1 MEDSMSRSY
10 KKTPIIGHTVAQS
23 EKSDKKFWHRRFR
36 HKTKD
41 ILRSM
46 HNDPDMI
53 DDTVMPVEGDVSN
66 TWAMS
71 KDGKSYLGNWLKK
84 NMDRIREIMG
94 K

>member
-1 MEDSMSRSY
+1 MSRSY
-10 KKTPIIGHTVAQS
+10 KKTPIIGHTTAES
-23 EKSDKKFWHRRFR
+23 EKYDKKIWHRRFR

-46 HNDPDMI
+46 RNDPDMI

>member
-1 MEDSMSRSY
+1 MSRSY
-10 KKTPIIGHTVAQS
+10 KKTPIIGHTKSES

-46 HNDPDMI
+46 HNDI
-53 DDTVMPVEGDVSN
+53 DSIDETVMPVEDDVSSL
-66 TWAMS
+66 WSMS
-71 KDGKSYLGNWLKK
+71 KDGKTYLGNWLKK
-84 NMDRIREIMG
+84 NMNRIREIMG

>member
-1 MEDSMSRSY
+1 MSRSY
-10 KKTPIIGHTVAQS
+10 KKTPIIGHTKSES
-23 EKSDKKFWHRRFR
+23 EKSDKKIWHRRFR

-41 ILRSM
+41 ILRSL

-53 DDTVMPVEGDVSN
+53 DDTIMPVEEDVSS
-66 TWAMS
+66 TWSMS

-84 NMDRIREIMG
+84 NVDRIREIMG